1 MGCSRLFFSF
11 LLLISV
17 CRTRRRRSRTYKSG
31 PPQIRVQY
39 NAEDVMLACY
49 WLRVAEIVA
58 TPARRLTGLDIVA
71 ARSIN
76 YLFSDV
82 YVYCIH
88 DMYFLSCSLFQQVM
102 ST

>member
-1 MGCSRLFFSF
+1 MDAHACSSASCCLFQC
-11 LLLISV
+11 V
-17 CRTRRRRSRTYKSG
+17 ARRRRSRTYKSG
-31 PPQIRVQY
+31 PLQIRVQY

-58 TPARRLTGLDIVA
+58 TPARRLTGLDTVA
-71 ARSIN
+71 ARSIS

-88 DMYFLSCSLFQQVM
+88 DMYVLSPVAYS
-102 ST
+102 SK